1 MYALRNTGLCIIL
14 RKVQKMEYTLL
25 YILTIRCDNSKCE
38 EDLELHRITDVDEE
52 KLYLRD
58 GFVYRDK
65 LMKMEIIKENK
76 REIICRVP
84 FVIKEAAIVWVREIL
99 MYIRKRG
106 TEAMYYAVND
116 EWMRILDPRYD
127 VRWFTGG
134 AKVEAWRKEMLEIAA
149 KL

>member
-1 MYALRNTGLCIIL
+1 MRFYGYFYD
-14 RKVQKMEYTLL
+14 E
-25 YILTIRCDNSKCE
+25 
-38 EDLELHRITDVDEE
+38 HRIYLITEYCHDGDLFSRLT
-52 KLYLRD
+52 KL
-58 GFVYRDK
+58 GK
-65 LMKMEIIKENK
+65 IPE
-76 REIICRVP
+76 
-84 FVIKEAAIVWVREIL
+84 KEAAIVWVREIL